1 MTDLKILAIR
11 DLLRVTGAEFAR
23 GISPLSVV
31 ISGESFN
38 EASQVLINDVVAPEF
53 MAVSNSRIIAQ
64 VPSSERTSVLRKL
77 AVLADRPSTTRSS
90 LLHFDVGMS
99 IKGLKGLEKLVQW
112 FCKLL
117 LQTPGSDKFFPEEG
131 GGLLSAVG
139 KNISR
144 SDIKSVQAV
153 VVTSI
158 NRTRDQILAKQSRI
172 TRLPNDERLLIA
184 RTDALGYDPT
194 TTTVSARIAL
204 GAVSGR
210 EAVANLTF

>member
-1 MTDLKILAIR
+1 MIDLKVLKIQ
-11 DLLRVTGAEFAR
+11 DLLPVAAAEFAR

-31 ISGESFN
+31 IQGEDFDQ
-38 EASQVLINDVVAPEF
+38 ATQVLINDVVAPEY
-53 MAVSNSRIIAQ
+53 MILSKSRIIAE
-64 VPSSERTSVLRKL
+64 VPSSERSSVVRKL
-77 AVLADRPSTTRSS
+77 AVIAEKPSASRSS

-99 IKGLKGLEKLVQW
+99 IKGIKGLEKLVQI

-117 LQTPGSDKFFPEEG
+117 LQSPGSDKFSPEDG

-144 SDIKSVQAV
+144 HDTKSVQAIV
-153 VVTSI
+153 VSAV

-172 TRLPNDERLLIA
+172 NRLPSDERLLTA
-184 RTDALGYDPT
+184 RLDAVGFDPT

-204 GAVSGR
+204 AAVSGR
-210 EAVANLTF
+210 EAVANLSF